1 MYPFNYMFFTKLTAY
16 VTIYKNEL
24 PKNPAKWIG
33 DFPESNGTV
42 YEDSPRGGW
51 LSSAEPDTRNEAARN
66 RPSFSCLPK

>member
-33 DFPESNGTV
+33 DFLKPNGTV
-42 YEDSPRGGW
+42 YEDTPKGGSQ
-51 LSSAEPDTRNEAARN
+51 SSEKPGTRDEAARN
-66 RPSFSCLPK
+66 RPSYSCLLK